1 MLTQHGFLKTYTG
14 SSQIL
19 DNDKICVCTILAP
32 SDSISKQDNYTD
44 LLLMLNSDIF
54 QIANHTSILYR
65 LFLELV

>member
-1 MLTQHGFLKTYTG
+1 MVTQHGFLKTYTG

-44 LLLMLNSDIF
+44 LLIDLKFM
-54 QIANHTSILYR
+54 
-65 LFLELV
+65 